1 MLLLRDLILLVP
13 ASLRLII
20 HFLHLISLSLGI
32 LPLVLCQV
40 TTLTELLGHLLEL
53 LKVTRVVILQGIR
66 VLELLLDRDGVA
78 WDIASCLNLCLTT
91 G

>member
-1 MLLLRDLILLVP
+1 MLLLRDLILLVT

-40 TTLTELLGHLLEL
+40 TTLTELLRHLLQL

-66 VLELLLDRDGVA
+66 VLELLLDRYGVA
-78 WDIASCLNLCLTT
+78 GDVASCLNLSLTT